1 MLHTLLAVLAD
12 ALAFCLGN
20 WVRQASVLVGLY
32 EIFFHLVSIAGDWAP
47 KSVAAGDEGVF

>member
-32 EIFFHLVSIAGDWAP
+32 EILFHLVSIAGDWAR